1 MVKITDKDYKKS
13 ITTTL
18 NSENKKINSRNK
30 RLF

>member
-1 MVKITDKDYKKS
+1 MVKIAAKDYKKS

-18 NSENKKINSRNK
+18 NSENIKISRNK